1 MNNDNA
7 QPPPRGRELRKSMSL
22 VTLAWVFGSAWA
34 AATGGAALTRFA
46 QGLGASEFQFG
57 LLAALPFIAS
67 LLSVPAG
74 LWTDRTGRRKGLF
87 LYTTYTQRLLWVP
100 IALVPIY
107 MLQRFGAAAAME
119 IFLILMFLMYAVGAL
134 GSPAWTS
141 WMADLVPRRFYG
153 SYFSRRRQWGILTAI
168 PAALIAGYG
177 LDRVVPGTA
186 HVKALVSLQ
195 WCAVVFLCAAV
206 LGVADIHTFQY
217 IPALPAAPKPESH
230 PFRML
235 LQPLRDRQFFFF
247 ACFVATL
254 TFAVSFMG
262 QFVTLY
268 LIAKLHVTNLSVNL
282 ITLVAPSL
290 AQLALLP
297 VWGRATD
304 RMGKKPVMAIASL
317 GLVPVGFG
325 WCLMNNAHG
334 AAVWLGYALSAAGA
348 ALWTGVEVANNNMV
362 LEFASA
368 GEGEQGSG
376 RGGGSSF
383 VAVNSVIINIAGCV
397 GGLTSG
403 IIGQSLRNWTWQP
416 EPLSHRLHL
425 GPITFYEVLFALSG
439 ATRLLAVAIFL
450 PFIHEPTAQPTVEAL
465 RFMTSNIYSNLFNAV
480 QWPLKVVGLKK
491 NSEGATM
498 PK

>member
-1 MNNDNA
+1 MNK
-7 QPPPRGRELRKSMSL
+7 RELRKSMSL

-57 LLAALPFIAS
+57 LLAALPFVAS
-67 LLSVPAG
+67 LLSMPAG
-74 LWTDRTGRRKGLF
+74 LYTDRTGRRKGIF
-87 LYTTYTQRLLWVP
+87 LYTTYAQRLLWVP
-100 IALVPIY
+100 IELVPIY
-107 MLQRFGAAAAME
+107 VLQRFGAASAME
-119 IFLILMFLMYAVGAL
+119 VFLVLMFLMYAVGAL

-141 WMADLVPRRFYG
+141 WMADLVPRQFYG

-177 LDRVVPGTA
+177 LDRVVPGNA
-186 HVKALVSLQ
+186 HVQTLISLQ

-206 LGVADIHTFQY
+206 LGVADIHTFQH
-217 IPALPAAPKPESH
+217 IPALPAAPKPDSH

-235 LQPLRDRQFFFF
+235 LQPLRNRQFFFF

-268 LIAKLHVTNLSVNL
+268 LIAKLRVTNLSVNL

-368 GEGEQGSG
+368 DDTEQG
-376 RGGGSSF
+376 GGGSSF
-383 VAVNSVIINIAGCV
+383 VAINTVIINIAGCI

-403 IIGQSLRNWTWQP
+403 VIGQSLRNWTWQP
-416 EPLSHRLHL
+416 QLLHHLLHL

-439 ATRLLAVAIFL
+439 ITRLLAVVIFL
-450 PFIHEPTAQPTVEAL
+450 PLIHEPTAQPTAEAI
-465 RFMTSNIYSNLFNAV
+465 RFMTGNIYSNLFSAA
-480 QWPLKVVGLKK
+480 QWPLKIVGLKK
-491 NSEGATM
+491 VGDGTKIS
-498 PK
+498 K

>member
-1 MNNDNA
+1 
-7 QPPPRGRELRKSMSL
+7 MSL

-34 AATGGAALTRFA
+34 AATSGAALTRFA

-57 LLAALPFIAS
+57 LLAALPFVAS
-67 LLSVPAG
+67 LLSMPAG
-74 LWTDRTGRRKGLF
+74 LYTDRTGRRKGIF
-87 LYTTYTQRLLWVP
+87 LLTLYAQRVLWVP
-100 IALVPIY
+100 IGLVPIY
-107 MLQRFGAAAAME
+107 ILQRFGASAAME
-119 IFLILMFLMYAVGAL
+119 VFLLLMFLMYAVGAL
-134 GSPAWTS
+134 GGPAWTS
-141 WMADLVPRRFYG
+141 WMADLVPRRLYG

-177 LDRVVPGTA
+177 LDRVVPGSP
-186 HVKALVSLQ
+186 HVKALVCLQ

-206 LGVADIHTFQY
+206 VGVADIHTFQY
-217 IPALPAAPKPESH
+217 IPALPAAPRRDSH

-235 LQPLRDRQFFFF
+235 LQPLRNRQFFFF

-268 LIAKLHVTNLSVNL
+268 LIAKLRITNLSVNL
-282 ITLVAPSL
+282 ITLVAPSF
-290 AQLALLP
+290 AQLALLA
-297 VWGRATD
+297 VWGRAVD

-334 AAVWLGYALSAAGA
+334 AAVWLGYGLSAAGA

-362 LEFASA
+362 LEFAGA
-368 GEGEQGSG
+368 GETGEE
-376 RGGGSSF
+376 GGSSF
-383 VAVNSVIINIAGCV
+383 VAVNSVIINIAGCL

-403 IIGQSLRNWTWQP
+403 IVGQSLRNWSWQP
-416 EPLSHRLHL
+416 QYLTQLLHL

-439 ATRLLAVAIFL
+439 VMRLLAVVIFL

-465 RFMTSNIYSNLFNAV
+465 RFMTGNIYNNLFSVIQFPFKA
-480 QWPLKVVGLKK
+480 L
-491 NSEGATM
+491 GAKRSRDARATSR
-498 PK
+498 